1 MIRHPISCK
10 VGSAWHSW
18 QIRALDWL
26 DRNPNASLSEISKE
40 AHTFASDTIGLGP
53 HSAAYGAKHRAFTE
67 MVVQIIEAANEHEHT
82 EAHDNMKSLYEGAS
96 Q

>member
-1 MIRHPISCK
+1 METVTEFQLMKMIKRPINCK

-26 DRNPNASLSEISKE
+26 DRNPNASLSEISRE
-40 AHTFASDTIGLGP
+40 AHTFASDTAGLGP

-67 MVVQIIEAANEHEHT
+67 MVVQIMEAANEH
-82 EAHDNMKSLYEGAS
+82 
-96 Q
+96 